1 MSSVSSVSPVSL
13 ASPFAR
19 AVGRSRTAGALAAL
33 LLAFAGGACRGD
45 SDGDETTDVDTDDT
59 DDVVGDDISIVEIQD
74 PAGTVGINDP
84 VTLRGVVVLAK
95 DTYGSRKG
103 NIFVGEPGGGAY
115 SGVLVYGV
123 DTAEVDAVA
132 VGDLVDLEGA
142 VKTEFALTDDT
153 SGRTTTELQA
163 AEGGVLTLTKV
174 GTGTVP
180 APSVVDAHAL
190 AGMDQAA
197 ADAEWEKWEGVLIE
211 VQDTTITGGIR
222 EIDVDDPTFIEFTTE
237 GELKVDSSLAAIPD
251 PVNVGECVHSVVGIG
266 DYFFNWKIL
275 PRSLGEVDIS
285 GTACAGIPTATVE
298 EVQTQAVTG
307 PVTLEN
313 VIVSAVSF
321 NKKSVWVQDALAAG
335 PNQGVLVFNGV
346 AVDANIEVGAVV
358 NVSGDAG
365 EYTGSPAGSL
375 TAGDG
380 GITEIFSPSI
390 TFVSAP
396 AGAPV
401 PVTSDIATLVDTV
414 DGEPYEGVLVTLEN
428 VAVTDKVLDGAFVT
442 LELSAGGATILAH
455 DSIYRH
461 TAGAVGDCYASITG
475 IFTTNTFDD
484 VLSFLPVSA
493 DTIVDGGTCP

>member
-1 MSSVSSVSPVSL
+1 MSSVPSVSSVSPVS
-13 ASPFAR
+13 FAR
-19 AVGRSRTAGALAAL
+19 PRLAGALAAL
-33 LLAFAGGACRGD
+33 LLATAGGACRDSGD
-45 SDGDETTDVDTDDT
+45 DDTTTDIDVDDT
-59 DDVVGDDISIVEIQD
+59 DDNTGGDVSIVELQD

-95 DTYGSRKG
+95 DNYGGKKG

-115 SGVLVYGV
+115 SGVLVYGIE
-123 DTAEVDAVA
+123 TADFDAVA
-132 VGDLVDLEGA
+132 VGDLVDLEGG

-163 AEGGVLTLTKV
+163 AEGGTLTLTKV
-174 GTGTVP
+174 GTGAVP
-180 APSVVDAHAL
+180 APELVDAAAL
-190 AGMDQAA
+190 AAMDPAD

-211 VQDTTITGGIR
+211 VQDITITGGIR
-222 EIDVDDPTFIEFTTE
+222 NIDVDDPTFIEFNTE
-237 GELKVDSSLAAIPD
+237 GDLHIDASLAAIPD
-251 PVNVGECVHSVVGIG
+251 PVNVGECVHSVIGMG
-266 DYFFNWKIL
+266 DYFFNWKVL

-298 EVQTQAVTG
+298 EVQTQVVTG

-313 VIVSAVSF
+313 VIVTAKSF
-321 NKKSVWVQDALAAG
+321 NKKTIWVQDLEQSG
-335 PNQGVLVFNGV
+335 PNQGVLVFAGV
-346 AVDANIEVGAVV
+346 AVPAEIEVGAIV
-358 NVSGDAG
+358 NVAGDAD

-396 AGAPV
+396 TFSPI

-428 VAVTDKVLDGAFVT
+428 VKVTDKIDDGGFITFELTQNGSVL
-442 LELSAGGATILAH
+442 LAH

-461 TAGAVGDCYASITG
+461 TAGAIGDCYAKITG
-475 IFTTNTFDD
+475 IFSTNTFDD
-484 VLSFLPVSA
+484 VLSFLPTSESGIA
-493 DTIVDGGTCP
+493 TGGVCP